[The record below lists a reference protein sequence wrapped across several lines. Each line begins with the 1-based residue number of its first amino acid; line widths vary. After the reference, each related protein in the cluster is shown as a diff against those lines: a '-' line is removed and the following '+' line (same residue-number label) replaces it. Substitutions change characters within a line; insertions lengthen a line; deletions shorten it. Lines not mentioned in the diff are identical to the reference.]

1 MRRLLPACIAAMGL
15 LLAAQATAQPPST
28 ACAAQA
34 LTRAAKPLVSHVGSA
49 GARMRMD
56 AADRTDGLP
65 MGQQI
70 LDDAELRIDQAR

>member
-1 MRRLLPACIAAMGL
+1 MRRLPLVARIAAMGV
-15 LLAAQATAQPPST
+15 PS
-28 ACAAQA
+28 AV
-34 LTRAAKPLVSHVGSA
+34 RAAKLLVSHVGSA
-49 GARMRMD
+49 GARMRKD